1 MTRPRSRLEHA
12 EAVTPPGGQPACP
25 VCGRPL
31 VRAHRCSSPPVT
43 GPMPKDFRDQLEEA
57 RRLAAEGIDPLADH
71 RAFDPDIVRDRLARP
86 AVPPEVE
93 HPALFTP
100 HPTPEETR

>member
-12 EAVTPPGGQPACP
+12 EAVTPPGGQASCP

-57 RRLAAEGIDPLADH
+57 RRLAAAGIDPLAGHD
-71 RAFDPDIVRDRLARP
+71 APPPATRP
-86 AVPPEVE
+86 ADPAVE